1 VMRPAELQYPL
12 KVALPDSLRQFR
24 DELAPHPAAQW
35 SLEIYR
41 RHRGSSAEVKR
52 AKTDRVDEPR

>member
-1 VMRPAELQYPL
+1 MRPAELQYPL
-12 KVALPDSLRQFR
+12 KFAMPDSLRQFR

-52 AKTDRVDEPR
+52 ARADRVDEPR